1 MPQALLH
8 QDRLRLFSI
17 PQQQLAFSF
26 LLFFNTLNMNIAII
40 GAGAAGCFAAIE
52 IKRRLP
58 HSKVTVF
65 EGGKKP
71 LAKVAVTG
79 GGRCNLTN
87 SFMEVS
93 SIDSVYPRGARLMKR
108 LLKEF
113 SNKDTCLWFEKAG
126 VRLATQPD
134 QCVFPLS
141 QDAMEIVNTLISLM
155 RKNGVEL
162 KTGHKV
168 TNITYNEK
176 EQENRYSLEV
186 MSPTGTVLYP
196 ASHVIVT
203 TGGSPKK
210 EGLRMF
216 DKLNL
221 EIIPPVPALFSLCL
235 PSQPITQLMGTVV
248 ENVTAAIAG
257 TKMKADG
264 PILITHWGLSGPAIL
279 KLSSYAARY
288 LNEHDY
294 QTTIVVNW
302 FGGEREEYILN
313 YLNDIIIRH
322 PQKQVQSIYPQQ
334 LNSRLWLFILNEC
347 GLKEHM
353 RWAEI
358 GKKGLHRLASC
369 LSSHTFNVNGKNRF
383 KDEFVTCG
391 GIALSNINPSTLE
404 SKKHKGLFFAGEVL
418 DVDAITGGFNL
429 QAAWTMAYIVAKSC
443 ANEC

>member
-1 MPQALLH
+1 
-8 QDRLRLFSI
+8 
-17 PQQQLAFSF
+17 
-26 LLFFNTLNMNIAII
+26 MNIAII
-40 GAGAAGCFAAIE
+40 GAGAAGCFTAIE

-58 HSKVTVF
+58 HTKVTVF

-71 LAKVAVTG
+71 LAKVAITG

-87 SFMEVS
+87 SFKEVS

-113 SNKDTCLWFEKAG
+113 GNQDTCLWFENEG
-126 VRLATQPD
+126 VRLTTQPD
-134 QCVFPLS
+134 QCVFPVS
-141 QDAMEIVNTLISLM
+141 QDAMEIVNTLTSLM
-155 RKNGVEL
+155 RKHDVEL

-168 TNITYNEK
+168 TGIVYNK
-176 EQENRYSLEV
+176 EEIEYRYSLDIQ
-186 MSPTGTVLYP
+186 TTTA
-196 ASHVIVT
+196 ASVYHATHVVVT

-210 EGLRMF
+210 EGLRIF
-216 DKLNL
+216 DRLNL
-221 EIIPPVPALFSLCL
+221 ETISPIPSLFSLCL
-235 PSQPITQLMGTVV
+235 PSHPITHLMGTVV

-257 TKMKADG
+257 TKMKAEG

-288 LNEHDY
+288 LYEHEY
-294 QTTIVVNW
+294 KATIVVNW
-302 FGGEREEYILN
+302 FGGEREENIHN

-322 PQKQVQSIYPQQ
+322 PQKHIQSIYPQQ
-334 LNSRLWLFILNEC
+334 LNSRLWQFILHEC
-347 GLKEHM
+347 GIKEHI

-358 GKKGLHRLASC
+358 GKKGLHKLASC

-391 GIALSNINPSTLE
+391 GVALSNINPSTLE
-404 SKKHKGLFFAGEVL
+404 CKNHKGLFFAGEVL

-443 ANEC
+443 ANEH